1 MHLAYFPKDPTEASI
16 FIPEFRKHGVD
27 AVQLTPLDIL
37 LQGNDSFSAAAA
49 PGLDLKA
56 LETPH
61 LPDKRL
67 EAFDIVF
74 QRSVWSWNTQY
85 GPEITDFFFDVLSLI
100 DNATP
105 VVNSASA
112 TLDASKKH
120 RCLSRLLR
128 GGLPVVP
135 FFASPSPI
143 RNVLAL
149 RNLPPPYAIKTLQGA
164 GGIGVVLAPSAS
176 VAGDLISLFHRNRQ
190 IPLLQPYLPATYDI
204 RVFTIGGQVVAAIR
218 RKGKIHKHNVA
229 LGASAESI
237 PRGELP
243 PESTEL
249 AIHAAELLGL
259 QIAGVDLLDTDRAP
273 RLLEVNPSPGFSA
286 LAAATSVNIPE
297 KITLHLLKLA
307 RK

>member
-1 MHLAYFPKDPTEASI
+1 MHLAYFPKEPNEASL

-27 AVQLTPLDIL
+27 VLQLTPLDIL

-49 PGLDLKA
+49 PNLDLKA
-56 LETPH
+56 LENPH
-61 LPDKRL
+61 LPDKSL

-100 DNATP
+100 GNATP
-105 VVNSASA
+105 VVNSVSA

-149 RNLPPPYAIKTLQGA
+149 RNLPPPYAIKPLQGA
-164 GGIGVVLAPSAS
+164 GGIGVVLAPSAP

-190 IPLLQPYLPATYDI
+190 IPLLQPYLRVTHDT
-204 RVFTIGGQVVAAIR
+204 RVFVIGGQVAAAIKR
-218 RKGKIHKHNVA
+218 TGKIHKHNVA
-229 LGASAESI
+229 LGATAEPI
-237 PRGELP
+237 PHRRLS

-249 AIHAAELLGL
+249 AIRAAELLGL
-259 QIAGVDLLDTDRAP
+259 EIAGVDLLDTDHGP
-273 RLLEVNPSPGFSA
+273 RLLEVNPSAGFSA

-297 KITLHLLKLA
+297 SITLHLLKLA
-307 RK
+307 HK